1 MAVVDRHNLSRY
13 SDPDVLATG
22 KHSPIIGKGDDQ
34 LRTVARSADV
44 LELVIASGSTT
55 LKDVQRELGLGH
67 TVAHRI
73 LQTWTSLHYLNF
85 DAQRKVYRAGLKLLW
100 TGMRVRAALDNPDL
114 DARLRAVLTTLGFTA
129 NVGVLD
135 GRDVIHVARN
145 EGRYGPFHAEV
156 GSALPAHATSLGRVL
171 LAYEPEAS
179 ITRRYADEDLTA
191 FTASTITTVAMLLED
206 LREIRRQ
213 TYAYSLGM
221 IDAPTATVA
230 VPLRDADGRVV
241 ASMNVLGP
249 IGEFGIDAI
258 RDRILPAM
266 LEIAAPPVSLPPL
279 IAGRHSYRHHS

>member
-1 MAVVDRHNLSRY
+1 MGA
-13 SDPDVLATG
+13 DVLATG
-22 KHSPIIGKGDDQ
+22 KASPLNGKGDDQ

-44 LELVIASGSTT
+44 LELVINAGSTT

-114 DARLRAVLTTLGFTA
+114 DARLRAVFTTLGFTA

-179 ITRRYADEDLTA
+179 IVRRYADQDLA
-191 FTASTITTVAMLLED
+191 SFTPSTITTLPMLLED

-213 TYAYSLGM
+213 TYAFSYGM

-249 IGEFGIDAI
+249 IADFGIEAI

-266 LEIAAPPVSLPPL
+266 QEIAAPPVSLPPL

>member
-1 MAVVDRHNLSRY
+1 M
-13 SDPDVLATG
+13 
-22 KHSPIIGKGDDQ
+22 DDQ

-44 LELVIASGSTT
+44 LELVITAGSTT

-114 DARLRAVLTTLGFTA
+114 DARLRDVLKTLGMTA
-129 NVGVLD
+129 SVGVLD
-135 GRDVIHVARN
+135 GRDVLHVARN
-145 EGRYGPFHAEV
+145 EGRYGPFRVEV
-156 GSALPAHATSLGRVL
+156 GSALPAHATSLGRLL
-171 LAYEPEAS
+171 LAFEPES
-179 ITRRYADEDLTA
+179 SVLRRYADEDLTSY
-191 FTASTITTVAMLLED
+191 TPSTITTLPMLIDD

-213 TYAYSLGM
+213 TYAFSLGM
-221 IDAPTATVA
+221 IDTASATVA

-241 ASMNVLGP
+241 AAMNAVGP
-249 IGEFGIDAI
+249 LAEFSVDAV

-266 LEIAAPPVSLPPL
+266 LAIAEPPVSLPAL
-279 IAGRHSYRHHS
+279 ISGRKAFRHHS

>member
-1 MAVVDRHNLSRY
+1 
-13 SDPDVLATG
+13 VLQTG
-22 KHSPIIGKGDDQ
+22 KQNPLSGKNDDQ

-114 DARLRAVLTTLGFTA
+114 DARLRTVMTRLGFTA

-145 EGRYGPFHAEV
+145 AGRYGPFRAEV

-179 ITRRYADEDLTA
+179 IARRYHEQDMAAYTA
-191 FTASTITTVAMLLED
+191 TTITSLPRLLDD
-206 LREIRRQ
+206 LREIRTQ
-213 TYAYSLGM
+213 NYAFSYGM
-221 IDAPTATVA
+221 MDAASGTVA
-230 VPLRDADGRVV
+230 VPLRDSDGHVV

-249 IGEFGIDAI
+249 VAEFGADAI
-258 RDRILPAM
+258 RDTILPAM
-266 LEIAAPPVSLPPL
+266 REIAAPPVSLPPL

>member
-1 MAVVDRHNLSRY
+1 MTGAIRSRY
-13 SDPDVLATG
+13 SEHVVLETG
-22 KHSPIIGKGDDQ
+22 KQSPLSGKVDDQ
-34 LRTVARSADV
+34 LRTVARSVDV
-44 LELVIASGSTT
+44 LELVITSGSTT

-114 DARLRAVLTTLGFTA
+114 DARLRTVFKTLGFTA

-145 EGRYGPFHAEV
+145 EGRYGPFRVEV
-156 GSALPAHATSLGRVL
+156 GSALPAHATALGRLL
-171 LAYEPEAS
+171 LAFEPETS
-179 ITRRYADEDLTA
+179 IVRRYTDHDLTM
-191 FTASTITTVAMLLED
+191 FTPSTITTVPMLLED

-213 TYAYSLGM
+213 TYAFSYGM
-221 IDAPTATVA
+221 IDAASATVA
-230 VPLRDADGRVV
+230 VPLRDSDGHVV
-241 ASMNVLGP
+241 ASMNAVGP
-249 IGEFGIDAI
+249 IGDFGTEAV

-266 LEIAAPPVSLPPL
+266 IEIAGPPVSLPPL
-279 IAGRHSYRHHS
+279 IAGRQSYRHHS

>member
-1 MAVVDRHNLSRY
+1 VA
-13 SDPDVLATG
+13 PDVLQTG
-22 KHSPIIGKGDDQ
+22 KANPINGKGDDQ

-44 LELVIASGSTT
+44 LELVITSGSTT

-114 DARLRAVLTTLGFTA
+114 DARLRQVLTTLGFTA

-145 EGRYGPFHAEV
+145 EGRYGPFGMEV

-171 LAYEPEAS
+171 LAYEPEPS
-179 ITRRYADEDLTA
+179 ILRRYADADLTA
-191 FTASTITTVAMLLED
+191 FTANTITTLPMLLED

-213 TYAYSLGM
+213 TYAFSLGM
-221 IDAPTATVA
+221 MDVASGTVA

-241 ASMNVLGP
+241 ASMNVVGP
-249 IGEFGIDAI
+249 LSDFGADAI

-266 LEIAAPPVSLPPL
+266 LEIATPPVSLPPL

>member
-1 MAVVDRHNLSRY
+1 MFE
-13 SDPDVLATG
+13 TG
-22 KHSPIIGKGDDQ
+22 KRRPLSGKTDDQ
-34 LRTVARSADV
+34 LRTVARAADV
-44 LELVIASGSTT
+44 LELVISSGSTT

-114 DARLRAVLTTLGFTA
+114 DARLRNVMVTLGFTA

-145 EGRYGPFHAEV
+145 DGRYGPFHAEV
-156 GSALPAHATSLGRVL
+156 GSALPAHATSLGRLL

-179 ITRRYADEDLTA
+179 IVRRYREHALAA
-191 FTASTITTVAMLLED
+191 FTPTTITSLPQLLDD
-206 LREIRRQ
+206 LRQIRNQ
-213 TYAYSLGM
+213 NYAFSYGM
-221 IDAPTATVA
+221 MDAASGTVA

-241 ASMNVLGP
+241 ASMNVVGP
-249 IGEFGIDAI
+249 VAEFGSAAI
-258 RDRILPAM
+258 RDTILPAM
-266 LEIAAPPVSLPPL
+266 REIAAPPVALPPL
-279 IAGRHSYRHHS
+279 IAGRYSYRHHS

>member
-1 MAVVDRHNLSRY
+1 
-13 SDPDVLATG
+13 VLETG
-22 KHSPIIGKGDDQ
+22 KQNPLSGKGDDQ

-44 LELVIASGSTT
+44 LELVITSGSTT

-114 DARLRAVLTTLGFTA
+114 DARLRTVMTRLGFTA

-145 EGRYGPFHAEV
+145 AGGYGPFRAEV

-171 LAYEPEAS
+171 LAYEPEPS
-179 ITRRYADEDLTA
+179 IARRYHEHDLAA
-191 FTASTITTVAMLLED
+191 FTPTTITSLPKLLDD
-206 LREIRRQ
+206 LREIRMQ
-213 TYAYSLGM
+213 SYAFSYGM
-221 IDAPTATVA
+221 MDAASGTVA
-230 VPLRDADGRVV
+230 VPLRDSDGRVV
-241 ASMNVLGP
+241 ASMNVVGP
-249 IGEFGIDAI
+249 VAEFGADAI
-258 RDRILPAM
+258 RDTILPAM
-266 LEIAAPPVSLPPL
+266 REIAAPPVSLPPL

>member
-1 MAVVDRHNLSRY
+1 VGA
-13 SDPDVLATG
+13 DVLTTG
-22 KHSPIIGKGDDQ
+22 KPSPLNGKGDDQ

-44 LELVIASGSTT
+44 LELVINAGSTT

-179 ITRRYADEDLTA
+179 IVRRYTDQDLVS
-191 FTASTITTVAMLLED
+191 FTPSTITSLPSLLED

-213 TYAYSLGM
+213 TYAFSYGM

-249 IGEFGIDAI
+249 ISEFGIDAI
-258 RDRILPAM
+258 RERILPAM
-266 LEIAAPPVSLPPL
+266 QEIAAPPVSLPPL

>member
-1 MAVVDRHNLSRY
+1 
-13 SDPDVLATG
+13 
-22 KHSPIIGKGDDQ
+22 
-34 LRTVARSADV
+34 V

-100 TGMRVRAALDNPDL
+100 AGMRVRAALDNPDL
-114 DARLRAVLTTLGFTA
+114 DARLRTVLTTLGFTA

-145 EGRYGPFHAEV
+145 EGRYGPFRAEV

-171 LAYEPEAS
+171 LAFEPEAS
-179 ITRRYADEDLTA
+179 IVRRYADQDLSA
-191 FTASTITTVAMLLED
+191 FTPSTITTLSMLLED
-206 LREIRRQ
+206 LREIRRA
-213 TYAYSLGM
+213 TYAFSYGM
-221 IDAPTATVA
+221 LDVASATVA
-230 VPLRDADGRVV
+230 VPLRDSDGRVV
-241 ASMNVLGP
+241 ASMNALGP
-249 IGEFGIDAI
+249 IGEFSVDAI
-258 RDRILPAM
+258 RDRILPAL

-279 IAGRHSYRHHS
+279 IVGRHSYRHQS